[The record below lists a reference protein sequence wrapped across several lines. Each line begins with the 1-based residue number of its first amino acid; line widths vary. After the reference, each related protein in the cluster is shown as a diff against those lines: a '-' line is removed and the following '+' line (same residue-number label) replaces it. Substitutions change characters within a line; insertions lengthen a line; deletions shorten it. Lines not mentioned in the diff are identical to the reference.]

1 MKWGSG
7 GEGRGGCGVGMGK
20 MEGGWGGLRRRER
33 LRFVCV
39 DVCVLEEEE
48 VGGRYPKGVE
58 TNKSLC
64 RLCADTQLV

>member
-1 MKWGSG
+1 
-7 GEGRGGCGVGMGK
+7 MGK